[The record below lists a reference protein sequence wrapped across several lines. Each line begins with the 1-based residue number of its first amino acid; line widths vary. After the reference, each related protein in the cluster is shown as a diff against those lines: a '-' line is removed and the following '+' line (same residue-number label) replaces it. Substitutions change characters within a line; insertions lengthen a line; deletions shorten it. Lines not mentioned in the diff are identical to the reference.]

1 MLCIVAIAVLT
12 FFFMCCCTWLE
23 QSGGDLTD
31 INSSETSPQCGL
43 AVTADD
49 FGKVKLFNTPCIKWD
64 APYCKWKNAVFCVYR
79 GCWSK
84 RATVVVFSL
93 SFVRR
98 GYMQDVHRGHSSH
111 ITNCMWNCDSSRV
124 ISTGGNDRC
133 AFVWRVVDVQDD
145 DFSSEDSDEDV
156 E

>member
-1 MLCIVAIAVLT
+1 
-12 FFFMCCCTWLE
+12 MCCCTWLE

-64 APYCKWKNAVFCVYR
+64 APYCTWKDAVFCVCPV

-84 RATVVVFSL
+84 RANVVFFFFFPASWTCKTCI
-93 SFVRR
+93 V
-98 GYMQDVHRGHSSH
+98 D
-111 ITNCMWNCDSSRV
+111 TAV
-124 ISTGGNDRC
+124 ILQIACGT
-133 AFVWRVVDVQDD
+133 ATVQ
-145 DFSSEDSDEDV
+145 E
-156 E
+156 

>member
-1 MLCIVAIAVLT
+1 M
-12 FFFMCCCTWLE
+12 
-23 QSGGDLTD
+23 TD

-49 FGKVKLFNTPCIKWD
+49 FGKVKLFNTPCIKWN
-64 APYCKWKNAVFCVYR
+64 APYCTWKDAVFCVCPV

-84 RATVVVFSL
+84 RANVVF
-93 SFVRR
+93 FFFFPCIVD
-98 GYMQDVHRGHSSH
+98 MQDVHRGHSSH

-145 DFSSEDSDEDV
+145 EFSSEDSEEDV
-156 E
+156 V